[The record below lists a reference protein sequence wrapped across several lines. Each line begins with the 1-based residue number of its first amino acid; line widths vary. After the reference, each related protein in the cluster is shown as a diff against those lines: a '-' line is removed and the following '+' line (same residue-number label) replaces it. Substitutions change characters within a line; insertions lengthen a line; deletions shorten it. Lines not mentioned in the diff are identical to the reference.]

1 MECKEDVQLYPGRHP
16 ARLIENIVECKDVWS
31 ETIARATAGLIENI
45 VECKYIICINSVF
58 MPVHACNTIL
68 THK

>member
-1 MECKEDVQLYPGRHP
+1 MRKGRL
-16 ARLIENIVECKDVWS
+16 RYGLIENIVECKDLADNP
-31 ETIARATAGLIENI
+31 EIITAVRLIENI

-58 MPVHACNTIL
+58 MPAHARNTIL